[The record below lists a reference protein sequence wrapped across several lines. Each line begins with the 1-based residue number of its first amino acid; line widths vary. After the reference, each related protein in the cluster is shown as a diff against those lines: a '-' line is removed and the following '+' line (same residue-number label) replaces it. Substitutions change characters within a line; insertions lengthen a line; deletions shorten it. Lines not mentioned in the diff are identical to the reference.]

1 MELSSFMTPL
11 EGGNPSGAELRNDP
25 RFHAIERLI
34 EPATRAQRLANIA
47 SGGVGTVTVDWAAAL
62 DLGAGLAA
70 SGRDLRLL
78 VMMVRALAN
87 SDGFAGFAD
96 GLALLTGTVGQFWDS
111 VHPELRP
118 GPSVKE
124 AAQRRTNA
132 LQQMQNPDTGV
143 LGDLEFAIIFSPRG
157 LPVVTGSDL
166 AVTAVNSTAYVTEA
180 FSGIGVKEVAEAT
193 AAHEARTQRV
203 TTALRDQA
211 DKQADRMA
219 EVRAAVALCRTRLAE
234 LEAALTERIGE
245 NGVRFSFADIDRFL
259 TRVSETLGSFQGAS
273 AESGVAMSVSA
284 TASGPGASGTTAA
297 FAPAAALPGQVN
309 SRADVEKLLG
319 LIIDYYDRTEPSS
332 PIPHLAKRMKKMVPM
347 NFLQLMEELAP
358 SGMKEFK
365 TVAGVAEDKKP
376 AG

>member
-1 MELSSFMTPL
+1 MELSSFMTPV
-11 EGGNPSGAELRNDP
+11 EGSNPSGAELRNDP

-34 EPATRAQRLANIA
+34 EPASRAQRLANIA
-47 SGGVGTVTVDWAAAL
+47 SGGIGTVAVDWAAVL
-62 DLGAGLAA
+62 EQGAGLAA
-70 SGRDLRLL
+70 TGRDLRLL
-78 VMMVRALAN
+78 VMMARALVN
-87 SDGFAGFAD
+87 SDGFAGLAE

-132 LQQMQNPDTGV
+132 LQQMQNPETGV
-143 LGDLEFAIIFSPRG
+143 LSDLEFIVIFSPRG
-157 LPVVTGSDL
+157 LPVVTGGDL
-166 AVTAVNSTAYVTEA
+166 AVTAVNSSAYVTEA
-180 FSGIGVKEVAEAT
+180 FSGIGAREVAEAT

-219 EVRAAVALCRTRLAE
+219 EVRAAVTLSRSRLAG

-245 NGVRFSFADIDRFL
+245 NGVRFSFAEIDRFL

-273 AESGVAMSVSA
+273 TERGGAMSIAA
-284 TASGPGASGTTAA
+284 TASGATAGVTAA
-297 FAPAAALPGQVN
+297 LAPAGALPGQVS

-365 TVAGVAEDKKP
+365 TVAGVAEDKK
-376 AG
+376 